1 MANTKSAIKN
11 IRKSRRRAKHNK
23 AIYSRAHTAVRNARK
38 LIEAG
43 KQEQAHQA
51 VEAAY
56 SALDKAAIK
65 GVIHKN
71 NAARHKSR
79 LMNRYNASFPAPE

>member
-1 MANTKSAIKN
+1 LANTKSAIKN
-11 IRKSRRRAKHNK
+11 IRKSRRRAEHNK

-38 LIEAG
+38 MIEAG

-51 VEAAY
+51 IQAAY

-71 NAARHKSR
+71 KAARHKSR
-79 LMNRYNASFPAPE
+79 LMERYNASFQPPE